1 LYHDLYKPGLYPD
14 LCFRWQGRPLLICD
28 PKEAS
33 PAVVNFFTLR
43 KAHWPFTQVN
53 TPNAWHW
60 EATYPQVFSYDTDP
74 TKPEQVNVSVAQN
87 LRASDGKVTN
97 MSQGNA
103 RRRSFHDGQQAP
115 APGDIYRGLN
125 FAEQWRRAIELDPPF
140 IMVTGWNEWTA
151 GRHSRPGLPV
161 VFVDQYDQE
170 FSRDIEPV
178 SGLHCD
184 NYDYQLIDRIRR
196 YKGCVA
202 LPLAPAAKTI
212 RLADGF
218 AQWRDVGPE
227 FADHAFDDD
236 RRDFGQGARHYV
248 STSGRHDLTVMK
260 VARDATHL
268 YFYAQTRRPLTPSS
282 DANWMWLLLD
292 TDQKQRSGWEGYDFI
307 VNRSVDGQETWLE
320 RNAGGWHWE
329 KVTKLQFT
337 VSGNQPMLAIPRS
350 ALGLTPGDADT
361 FDFKWWDHPQ
371 KPGDILDAHLSGD
384 TAPDGRFNFRYSTN
398 AASQ

>member
-1 LYHDLYKPGLYPD
+1 
-14 LCFRWQGRPLLICD
+14 
-28 PKEAS
+28 
-33 PAVVNFFTLR
+33 
-43 KAHWPFTQVN
+43 
-53 TPNAWHW
+53 
-60 EATYPQVFSYDTDP
+60 
-74 TKPEQVNVSVAQN
+74 
-87 LRASDGKVTN
+87 
-97 MSQGNA
+97 
-103 RRRSFHDGQQAP
+103 
-115 APGDIYRGLN
+115 
-125 FAEQWRRAIELDPPF
+125 
-140 IMVTGWNEWTA
+140 MVTGWNEWTA

-202 LPLAPAAKTI
+202 LPLASAAKTI

-337 VSGNQPMLAIPRS
+337 VSGNQLMLAIPRS
-350 ALGLTPGDADT
+350 PLGLTPGDADT
-361 FDFKWWDHPQ
+361 FDFKWWDQPQ